1 MSVKVELTQVKKR
14 FKNDWVLWGV
24 DLRIEENTSW
34 AVTGPNGSGKS
45 TLLKILSGHL
55 SPSKGQRKFFRGLH
69 EIPLPEIYREVAFAA
84 PYIDLIEEFKLE
96 EAISFHRKLKPPLRD
111 LDSRELISILGFEQH
126 RNKELRFFS
135 SGMKQRLK
143 LALACCSAA
152 PLLLLD
158 EPTSNLDEAGI
169 RWYQDLLAEFS
180 PGRTLVIASNVEE
193 DLQSCQNRVH
203 VLDFKRQARR

>member
-1 MSVKVELTQVKKR
+1 MSVRVELAQVKKR
-14 FKNDWVLWGV
+14 FKNDWVLWNV
-24 DLRIEENTSW
+24 DLQIEEHSSW

-55 SPSKGQRKFFRGLH
+55 SPSKGLRKFYQDRR
-69 EIPLPEIYREVAFAA
+69 EIPVAEIYREVAFAA

-96 EAISFHRKLKPPLRD
+96 EAISFHRRLKPFLREVNAQ
-111 LDSRELISILGFEQH
+111 ELISILGFEQH

-169 RWYQDLLAEFS
+169 RWYRELLEEFS

-193 DLQSCQNRVH
+193 DLQGCQNRIH
-203 VLDFKRQARR
+203 VLDFKRPPRK